1 LKSFIFLINIFQ
13 DELYP
18 EACGFYL
25 VLVYFS
31 VANCY
36 LFGPVLL
43 TSKYFNF
50 GAGFNFPAG
59 GCNLS
64 IKQIQMHLCAGKY
77 GTTSEAIKRRGKTCL
92 ALKFD
97 ANDSN

>member
-1 LKSFIFLINIFQ
+1 SFSPISPALKSFIFLINIFQ
-13 DELYP
+13 DD
-18 EACGFYL
+18 
-25 VLVYFS
+25 

-64 IKQIQMHLCAGKY
+64 IKQIQMHLCASKY
-77 GTTSEAIKRRGKTCL
+77 GTTSKAIKRRGKTRL

-97 ANDSN
+97 AIDLN